1 MTDTILLSLLVCIVL
16 MYLNIRF
23 ITQPKME
30 RKIRENEKLFSNK
43 YLDDE

>member
-1 MTDTILLSLLVCIVL
+1 MTDTILLLLLFCILL
-16 MYLNIRF
+16 MYVNIRY
-23 ITQPKME
+23 IKQPKME